1 MGFLCEDLDPTGF
14 TQTDVNSILF
24 SLLSNIDPNN
34 DQFTEISLKALLRA
48 TPITPFYFQEE
59 GQRTYIMTNL
69 LNALKC
75 EDEDILTLLAE
86 ILDTIAKLNYD
97 YIGTYINQIDALA
110 HICLD
115 KTHLKAAKLAIGIW
129 STIAEEEYRRE

>member
-1 MGFLCEDLDPTGF
+1 
-14 TQTDVNSILF
+14 
-24 SLLSNIDPNN
+24 
-34 DQFTEISLKALLRA
+34 
-48 TPITPFYFQEE
+48 
-59 GQRTYIMTNL
+59 MTNL

>member
-34 DQFTEISLKALLRA
+34 DQFTEIS
-48 TPITPFYFQEE
+48 
-59 GQRTYIMTNL
+59 

-115 KTHLKAAKLAIGIW
+115 KNHLKAAKLAIGIW